1 METRKIQ
8 VTGKST
14 YVVSLPK
21 KWVTKVNIKNGDSV
35 VLFPLPD
42 NTLLINPNLAEK
54 ERPQTKMV
62 IMLNTDDVDE
72 MLRRFVG
79 AYLAGYSIIEFRS
92 QTDLPMTVRQRIR
105 RISQFVI
112 GPQIIEESST
122 SISFKDMLDASD
134 FSMSKAVKRMQLI
147 TLDMLKES
155 MRMLKD
161 GKGRGEDMHF
171 RDDEVDKLYWMI
183 TKQFYRVL
191 RDALFADKMH
201 MTSQEAMSYL
211 LIARSVERM
220 ADHALKINNNAQDLN
235 GGVAIAK
242 ELEDMVQRIGALSD
256 DVLNAFFRGRH
267 DQSFDLVARAQG
279 IISELE
285 KMKQGLLSDGTAA
298 KVVVPLA
305 YIIDSLERIASYA
318 EDIAEISINHQFVQE
333 YDQALMRNTV

>member
-21 KWVTKVNIKNGDSV
+21 KWVTKVNVKNGDSV

-42 NTLLINPNLAEK
+42 NTLLINPNIGEK
-54 ERPQTKMV
+54 ERPETKMV
-62 IMLNTDDVDE
+62 IMLNNDDVDE

-92 QTDLPMTVRQRIR
+92 LKDMPLAVRQRVR
-105 RISQFVI
+105 RISQYMI
-112 GPQIIEESST
+112 GPQIIDESLT

-155 MRMLKD
+155 MKMLKD
-161 GKGRGEDMHF
+161 GKGRGEDMNF
-171 RDDEVDKLYWMI
+171 RDDEVDKLNWMI
-183 TKQFYRVL
+183 TKQYYRIL
-191 RDALFADKMH
+191 RDALFADKLN
-201 MTSQEAMSYL
+201 MTAREAMSYL

-220 ADHALKINNNAQDLN
+220 ADHALKINSNAQELN
-235 GGVAIAK
+235 GGIVIAK
-242 ELEDMVQRIGALSD
+242 ELEDMVQRIGVLSD
-256 DVLNAFFRGRH
+256 DVLNAFFRNRH
-267 DQSFDLVARAQG
+267 DQSYDLVTRAQG
-279 IISELE
+279 IVAELE
-285 KMKQGLLSDGTAA
+285 KMKKVLLSDCSDAR
-298 KVVVPLA
+298 VIVPMA
-305 YIIDSLERIASYA
+305 YIIDSLERITSYA

-333 YDQALMRNTV
+333 YDQSLIRTMA

>member
-21 KWVTKVNIKNGDSV
+21 KWVNKVNIKNGDSV

-42 NTLLINPNLAEK
+42 NTLLINPHIGEK

-62 IMLNTDDVDE
+62 IMLNTDDMDE

-79 AYLAGYSIIEFRS
+79 AYLAGYSVIEFRS
-92 QTDLPMTVRQRIR
+92 QKDIPMAVRQRVR
-105 RISQFVI
+105 RISQYMI
-112 GPQIIEESST
+112 GPQIIDENPT

-155 MRMLKD
+155 MKTLKD
-161 GKGRGEDMHF
+161 GKGRGEDMNF

-183 TKQFYRVL
+183 TKQYNRIL
-191 RDALFADKMH
+191 RDALFADKLN
-201 MTSQEAMSYL
+201 MTSQEAMSYH

-220 ADHALKINNNAQDLN
+220 ADHALKINNNVQALN

-242 ELEDMVQRIGALSD
+242 NLEEMVQRIGILSD
-256 DVLNAFFRGRH
+256 EVLNSFFRGRY
-267 DQSFDLVARAQG
+267 DQSYDLVSKAQVIVG
-279 IISELE
+279 DLE
-285 KMKQGLLSDGTAA
+285 KMKRDLLTEGKEPRT
-298 KVVVPLA
+298 VVPLA
-305 YIIDSLERIASYA
+305 YIIDSLERVASYA
-318 EDIAEISINHQFVQE
+318 EDIAEISINHHFVHE
-333 YDQALMRNTV
+333 HDQSLIQSP

>member
-14 YVVSLPK
+14 FVVSLPK
-21 KWVTKVNIKNGDSV
+21 KWVNKVNVKSGDSV
-35 VLFPLPD
+35 ALFPLPD

-92 QTDLPMTVRQRIR
+92 QADMPIAVRQRVR

-112 GPQIIEESST
+112 GPQIIEESPT
-122 SISFKDMLDASD
+122 SIAFKDMLDASD

-155 MRMLKD
+155 MKLLKD
-161 GKGRGEDMHF
+161 GKGRGEDLHF

-183 TKQFYRVL
+183 TKQYYRVL
-191 RDALFADKMH
+191 RDALFADKLQ

-220 ADHALKINNNAQDLN
+220 ADHALKINNNAQELN
-235 GGVAIAK
+235 GGVVLAK
-242 ELEDMVQRIGALSD
+242 ELEEMVQRIGALSD
-256 DVLNAFFRGRH
+256 DVLNAFFRNRH
-267 DQSFDLVARAQG
+267 DQSFDLVTRARG
-279 IISELE
+279 IVAELE
-285 KMKQGLLSDGTAA
+285 KMKHELLSDGTDA
-298 KVVVPLA
+298 KMIVPLA
-305 YIIDSLERIASYA
+305 YIIDSLERITSYA

-333 YDQALMRNTV
+333 YDQALMRSIV

>member
-21 KWVTKVNIKNGDSV
+21 KWVNKVNIKNGDSV

-42 NTLLINPNLAEK
+42 NTLLINPHIGEK

-62 IMLNTDDVDE
+62 IMLNTDDMDE
-72 MLRRFVG
+72 MQRRFVG
-79 AYLAGYSIIEFRS
+79 AYLAGYSVIEFRS
-92 QTDLPMTVRQRIR
+92 QKDIPMAVRQRVR
-105 RISQFVI
+105 RISQYMI
-112 GPQIIEESST
+112 GPQIIDENPT

-134 FSMSKAVKRMQLI
+134 FSMSKAVKRMHLI
-147 TLDMLKES
+147 TLDMLKDS
-155 MRMLKD
+155 MRLLKD
-161 GKGRGEDMHF
+161 GKGRSEDLHF

-183 TKQFYRVL
+183 TKQYYRIL

-220 ADHALKINNNAQDLN
+220 ADHALKITNNVQELGDGLSQ
-235 GGVAIAK
+235 AK
-242 ELEDMVQRIGALSD
+242 ELEEMAQRIGVLSD
-256 DVLNAFFRGRH
+256 DVLNAFFRARYE
-267 DQSFDLVARAQG
+267 QSFELVSRAQEIVNG
-279 IISELE
+279 LE
-285 KMKQGLLSDGTAA
+285 RMKHSLLLNATEAR
-298 KVVVPLA
+298 VVVPLA

-318 EDIAEISINHQFVQE
+318 GDIAEISINHQFVQE
-333 YDQALMRNTV
+333 YEQALMRSTA